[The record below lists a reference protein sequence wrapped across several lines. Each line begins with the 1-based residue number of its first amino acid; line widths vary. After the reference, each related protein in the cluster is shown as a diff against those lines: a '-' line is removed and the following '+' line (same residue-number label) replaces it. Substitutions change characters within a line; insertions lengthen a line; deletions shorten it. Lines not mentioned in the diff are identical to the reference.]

1 MRKIDI
7 YNHFFPRQAFNQF
20 VKLSKDENMIKR
32 MTNIPSVVDLDVR
45 LAQIK
50 SFGENYCQVI
60 SMPAPA
66 MESFGEHSIEMSIL
80 ANNGM
85 AELVAK
91 YPKQFPAFIASL
103 PLNDIQEAI
112 NEAKRAIEQLGA
124 RGIQLFT
131 NILGTP
137 LDDIR
142 FKPIFQLMAQYD
154 LPIFL
159 HPVRSANIPD
169 YPVVENKSRF
179 EVWWAF
185 GWPYETS
192 VCMARLVFNT
202 HYFDEFPNIKILT
215 HHLGGMIPF
224 FNGRIGPGWSQLGK
238 RTSDED
244 YSNILSSMKKPHLD
258 YFKMF
263 YADTAL
269 QGDQCGATDC
279 GIRFF
284 GADHVLFASD
294 APFDPE
300 KGTMF
305 VRLGLETLKSMKLSE
320 ENKYKIFE
328 ENAVKLLNLT

>member
-1 MRKIDI
+1 MQRIDI
-7 YNHFFPRQAFNQF
+7 YNHFFPKQAFERF
-20 VKLSKDENMIKR
+20 IKLSKDENMIKR
-32 MTNIPSVVDLDVR
+32 MTNIPAVVDLEVR

-50 SFGENYCQVI
+50 SFGDGYCQVL
-60 SMPAPA
+60 SMPSPT
-66 MESFGEHSIEMSIL
+66 MESFGEYSIEMSML
-80 ANNGM
+80 ANEGM
-85 AELVAK
+85 AELVEQ

-103 PLNDIQEAI
+103 PLNNPEEAAK
-112 NEAKRAIEQLGA
+112 EAKRAVEKLGA
-124 RGIQLFT
+124 RGVQLFT
-131 NILGTP
+131 NVLGVP
-137 LDDIR
+137 LDDVR
-142 FKPIFQLMAQYD
+142 FKPVFQLMAQYD

-159 HPVRSANIPD
+159 HPVRPATISD
-169 YPVVENKSRF
+169 YPAVEDKSRF
-179 EVWWAF
+179 EIWWAF

-192 VCMARLVFNT
+192 ACMARLVFNT

-238 RTSDED
+238 RTKDED
-244 YSNILSSMKKPHLD
+244 YSNILPSMKKSHLD

-269 QGDQCGATDC
+269 QGDQCGATEC

-284 GADHVLFASD
+284 GIDHVLFASD

-305 VRLGLETLKSMKLSE
+305 VRLGLETMNTMDLSE
-320 ENKYKIFE
+320 EDRYKIFE
-328 ENAVKLLNLT
+328 GNASKLLKL